1 MKKSNAAL
9 RVSGNHNIEK
19 ARIVLTP
26 ILARAESSR
35 IKKQLETERLELR
48 KEYDS
53 IQKGSLYIRY
63 RNSHRQFIKR
73 MEGRLYGIT
82 NELDTVYGLA
92 RKQFLQLGIELL
104 EIMLENKW
112 EEGIDY
118 ALSEVVEEIDALL
131 TKYENA
137 GLDIDLISMTPNQR
151 IWNSDRHSKSN
162 YRREELKYPTKKG
175 RVFMRSKSEQAIG
188 NLLEMLHV
196 AYRYEPEIT
205 INSIAYH
212 PDFVI
217 MLPNGRLIILEH
229 VGRMDLK
236 DYRERLIQR
245 LQAYDSIGLLIGRNV
260 FMSFEHDTRDEVLIK
275 EVLFQM
281 MTSDPTQNH
290 VLQRAAVKAG
300 CSSNIA

>member
-1 MKKSNAAL
+1 MNKRDAKVKISKKHNVDNT
-9 RVSGNHNIEK
+9 RVI
-19 ARIVLTP
+19 LTP
-26 ILARAESSR
+26 ILARAEISR
-35 IKKQLETERLELR
+35 TKKQLETERVELK

-53 IQKGSLYIRY
+53 LQKGSLYIRY

-82 NELDTVYGLA
+82 NDLDTVYDLA

-104 EIMLENKW
+104 EIMLAHKW

-118 ALSEVVEEIDALL
+118 VLSEIIEEIDALL
-131 TKYENA
+131 MKYEDA
-137 GLDIDLISMTPNQR
+137 GLDIDLITMTPDQR

-205 INSIAYH
+205 INNITYH

-229 VGRMDLK
+229 IGRMDLK

-281 MTSDPTQNH
+281 MTSDPVQNH
-290 VLQRAAVKAG
+290 ILQRAAARAG
-300 CSSNIA
+300 CSLSIA